1 MIAKRP
7 RLRPVAILLTLAAA
21 LMLGAWKGEELTALG
36 GELYGLHSDRY
47 ITLDLTQI
55 TETTSLGDSAF
66 FYCESLVSVKI
77 GGGVTE
83 IGEEAFDSCLSLESI
98 TIGNSV
104 TSIDSYAFNGCKAGT
119 IIFTG
124 TLQQWNSITKDS
136 GWFLDSNIKKVIC
149 SDYTVY
155 L

>member
-21 LMLGAWKGEELTALG
+21 LMLGAGKSEELTALG
-36 GELYGLHSDRY
+36 NELKEISDRY

-55 TETTSLGDSAF
+55 TGTTNIDNSAF
-66 FYCESLVSVKI
+66 RDCPSLVSVKI
-77 GGGVTE
+77 GGGVTK
-83 IGEEAFDSCLSLESI
+83 IGEEAFDSCSSLESI

-104 TSIDSYAFNGCKAGT
+104 TSIGDYAFYHCKAGT

-124 TLQQWNSITKDS
+124 TLQQWNSIAKDS
-136 GWFLDSNIKKVIC
+136 GWFLGSDIEKVIC